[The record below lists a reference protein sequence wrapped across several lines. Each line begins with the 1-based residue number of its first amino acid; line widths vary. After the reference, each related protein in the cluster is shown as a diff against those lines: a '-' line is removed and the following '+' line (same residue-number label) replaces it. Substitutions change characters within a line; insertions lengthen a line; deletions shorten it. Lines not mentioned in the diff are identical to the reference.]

1 MGLTALPTHALWPHS
16 TERES
21 RLLDVIH
28 QATHIGDKGHTSVPR
43 LITPIKKPAGCELHD
58 TEKGFNKK
66 VNTIRY
72 LIEQTHC
79 AVEDLAYPPCRLPPP
94 LHNLR
99 HHHQRHPR
107 NHIHLHPMNKP
118 HWSSKQIAVIVG
130 HSGRDVSFVSEVPDA
145 QEITYLPGTIF
156 HMHASMVID
165 GMQARIFEECMPS
178 ENGLDAMNIDPDD
191 VFRSVRDIIRKR
203 RHEPLRVPLEYCKRF
218 VGRLE

>member
-1 MGLTALPTHALWPHS
+1 MTSDNKEIPNGEAFLSGSSERIANVLKGLAMLPPMPGLSFRGWVPPTSLPPH
-16 TERES
+16 T
-21 RLLDVIH
+21 LV
-28 QATHIGDKGHTSVPR
+28 TK
-43 LITPIKKPAGCELHD
+43 LITATSLNPVVASMD
-58 TEKGFNKK
+58 
-66 VNTIRY
+66 
-72 LIEQTHC
+72 
-79 AVEDLAYPPCRLPPP
+79 
-94 LHNLR
+94 
-99 HHHQRHPR
+99 
-107 NHIHLHPMNKP
+107 
-118 HWSSKQIAVIVG
+118 WSSKQIAVIVG